1 MQIKEILNKGRSAG
15 RSNMGVKLVL
25 GAVAGAV
32 LFFGGFTYNEAGY
45 QTHIRTIYGHES
57 VATEVGYAW
66 KGFGR
71 ATPWKQ
77 AQTIQFTAGKAKA
90 VDDAMNVE
98 GFRVTFLG
106 NVDAAVEASTRFRM
120 PRGEQFLKIAQ
131 EYRTPENF
139 FAVAIV
145 PAVRETLQTTASMMS
160 ADEYFAGG
168 RSEFSTTFDDQLQ
181 NGQYHVRRHEKQITG
196 ARTANDDEAAVSG
209 REGTEVRRS
218 QFEIVKLK
226 DPASGNF
233 LRKAQ
238 PFRDLGV
245 GVVEARITDMEPNDK
260 FKVRMQKVQDS
271 QAQLALARQERMR
284 EEEQKIL
291 VIAKGE
297 REVEEKRQLS
307 LKDQI
312 DRTTQAETDKQLALI
327 EANKFKEQAVVQKD
341 TAATQLQTAEL
352 EAKRTKLLA
361 DAEAHAKKVVI
372 EANGALE
379 QKLEAWVKAQQV
391 WADAAKVAPVPQIVM
406 GGSGHDGTG
415 RNTEV
420 QSLMQML
427 MVNQAKSL
435 SLDLNVKK

>member
-1 MQIKEILNKGRSAG
+1 MELKGIVKAGKSSLGMKIIGGVSA
-15 RSNMGVKLVL
+15 
-25 GAVAGAV
+25 AAI

-45 QTHIRTIYGHES
+45 QTHIRTIYGAES

-66 KGFGR
+66 RGFGR

-77 AQTIQFTAGKAKA
+77 AQTIQFTTGKATT
-90 VDDAMNVE
+90 VDDAVNVE
-98 GFRVTFLG
+98 DFRVVFLG
-106 NVDAAVEASTRFRM
+106 NVDATVEASTRFRM

-139 FAVAIV
+139 YAVAIV

-181 NGQYHVRRHEKQITG
+181 NGQYHVRRHESQQVA

-209 REGTEVRRS
+209 REGTEIRRS

-226 DPASGNF
+226 DSTGAF
-233 LRKAQ
+233 LRKLQ

-245 GVVEARITDMEPNDK
+245 AVVEARITDMVPNDA
-260 FKVRMQKVQDS
+260 FRGRMKKVQDS
-271 QAQLALARQERMR
+271 QAQLALARQDRMR
-284 EEEQKIL
+284 EEEQKLL

-312 DRTTQAETDKQLALI
+312 DRTTTAETNKQLALI
-327 EANKFKEQAVVQKD
+327 DANKLKEQALIEKD
-341 TAATQLQTAEL
+341 TAATQVQTAEL
-352 EAKRTKLLA
+352 EAKRTKVLA
-361 DAEAHAKKVVI
+361 DAEAYSKRVVI

-379 QKLEAWVKAQQV
+379 QKLAAWGKAQEV
-391 WADAAKVAPVPQIVM
+391 WAEAAKVAPVPQIQL
-406 GGSGHDGTG
+406 GGGAGDGTG
-415 RNTEV
+415 RSTEV

-435 SLDLNVKK
+435 SLDMNVKR

>member
-1 MQIKEILNKGRSAG
+1 ME
-15 RSNMGVKLVL
+15 NMKNIGKARIPRTALKA
-25 GAVAGAV
+25 GAVLVGAAV

-45 QTHIRTIYGHES
+45 QTHIRTIYGAES

-77 AQTIQFTAGKAKA
+77 AQTIQFTTGKATT
-90 VDDAMNVE
+90 VDDAVNVE
-98 GFRVTFLG
+98 NFRVVFLG
-106 NVDAAVEASTRFRM
+106 NVDATVEASTRFRM

-139 FAVAIV
+139 YAVAIV

-181 NGQYHVRRHEKQITG
+181 NGQYHVRRLESQQVA

-209 REGTEVRRS
+209 RDATEIRRS

-226 DPASGNF
+226 DANGHY
-233 LRKAQ
+233 LRKLQ

-245 GVVEARITDMEPNDK
+245 AVVEARITDMEPNDA
-260 FKVRMQKVQDS
+260 FRGRMKKVQDS
-271 QAQLALARQERMR
+271 QAQLALARQDRMR
-284 EEEQKIL
+284 EEEQKLL

-297 REVEEKRQLS
+297 REVEEKRQMS

-312 DRTTQAETDKQLALI
+312 DRTTTAETNKQLALI
-327 EANKFKEQAVVQKD
+327 DANKLKEQALIEKD
-341 TAATQLQTAEL
+341 TAATQVQTAEL
-352 EAKRTKLLA
+352 EAKRTKVLA
-361 DAEAHAKKVVI
+361 DAEAYAKKVVI

-379 QKLEAWVKAQQV
+379 QKLAAWGKAQEV
-391 WADAAKVAPVPQIVM
+391 WASAASVAPVPQIVM
-406 GGSGHDGTG
+406 GGSAADGTG
-415 RNTEV
+415 RSTEV
-420 QSLMQML
+420 QSLMQMM

-435 SLDLNVKK
+435 SLDLNVKR

>member
-1 MQIKEILNKGRSAG
+1 MNIKDMVSAGKSAG
-15 RSNMGVKLVL
+15 RSRL
-25 GAVAGAV
+25 GAKLALTAVGAVV

-77 AQTIQFTAGKAKA
+77 AQTIQFTTGKALA
-90 VDDAMNVE
+90 VDDAMNIENFKV
-98 GFRVTFLG
+98 VYLG

-168 RSEFSTTFDDQLQ
+168 RSEFSTTFEDQLQ
-181 NGQYHVRRHEKQITG
+181 NGQYHVRRNEKLITG

-209 REGTEVRRS
+209 RDGTEVRRS
-218 QFEIVKLK
+218 QFEIIKLK
-226 DPASGNF
+226 DANGNY
-233 LRKAQ
+233 LRKGQ
-238 PFRDLGV
+238 PFRGLGV
-245 GVVEARITDMEPNDK
+245 DVVEARITDMVPNDK
-260 FKVRMQKVQDS
+260 FRERMQKVQDS

-284 EEEQKIL
+284 EEEQKVL

-327 EANKFKEQAVVQKD
+327 ESTKFKEQAAIQKE
-341 TAATQLQTAEL
+341 TAATQVQTAEL

-372 EANGALE
+372 DANGALE

-406 GGSGHDGTG
+406 GGAGDGTG
-415 RNTEV
+415 RSNEV
-420 QSLMQML
+420 QGLMQML
-427 MVNQAKSL
+427 MANQAKSL
-435 SLDLNVKK
+435 ALDMGVKK